1 MLHILIDLIINNM
14 KAIDKANE
22 LIVKVLIKFERITL
36 IEAKK
41 IVLMAVDEMINELEI
56 LRIEDIDYKKLML
69 RYWNEVKQE
78 IEKL

>member
-1 MLHILIDLIINNM
+1 M

-41 IVLMAVDEMINELEI
+41 IVLIEVDEIIKVCPYIRHKDWETLEQLNAENI
-56 LRIEDIDYKKLML
+56 YFVEF
-69 RYWNEVKQE
+69 WNEVKQE

>member
-1 MLHILIDLIINNM
+1 M

>member
-1 MLHILIDLIINNM
+1 M

-41 IVLMAVDEMINELEI
+41 IVLMAVDEI
-56 LRIEDIDYKKLML
+56 LDVDCFDMSEEHFDNHIEF
-69 RYWNEVKQE
+69 WEEVKQE

>member
-1 MLHILIDLIINNM
+1 M
-14 KAIDKANE
+14 KAIEKANE

>member
-1 MLHILIDLIINNM
+1 M

-41 IVLMAVDEMINELEI
+41 IVLIALDEIIKVCPYMRQKDWENLQQLNAENIYFVEF
-56 LRIEDIDYKKLML
+56 
-69 RYWNEVKQE
+69 WQEVQQE

>member
-1 MLHILIDLIINNM
+1 MT
-14 KAIDKANE
+14 AIDKANE

-41 IVLMAVDEMINELEI
+41 IVLIAVDEILEVLYSLKLGNALSEELE
-56 LRIEDIDYKKLML
+56 
-69 RYWNEVKQE
+69 YWEEVKQE

>member
-1 MLHILIDLIINNM
+1 MS
-14 KAIDKANE
+14 ATDKANE
-22 LIVKVLIKFERITL
+22 LIVKALIQFEKLTL

-41 IVLMAVDEMINELEI
+41 IVLITANEMINELEI

-69 RYWNEVKQE
+69 RYWQKVKQE

>member
-1 MLHILIDLIINNM
+1 MT
-14 KAIDKANE
+14 AIDKANE

-41 IVLMAVDEMINELEI
+41 IVLIAVDEMIKELDI
-56 LRIEDIDYKKLML
+56 LIIEDMDYKKLML
-69 RYWNEVKQE
+69 RYWHNVKQE

>member
-1 MLHILIDLIINNM
+1 MT
-14 KAIDKANE
+14 AIDKANE

>member
-1 MLHILIDLIINNM
+1 MT
-14 KAIDKANE
+14 AIEKANE
-22 LIVKVLIKFERITL
+22 LIVKALIKFERLTL

-41 IVLMAVDEMINELEI
+41 IVLMTVDEMINELEI

-69 RYWNEVKQE
+69 RYWQEVKQE